1 MFNKEYN
8 RKEYTDT
15 QSSSN
20 FMSKVYG
27 LMAGALAITASVAYF
42 VSSTPAVF
50 KAIVNSPLVFVLF
63 LAQIGLVLFLTWKIK
78 ELSYAAA
85 VTSFLAYSALS
96 GITFSVYFYIYT
108 AASIYLAFAI
118 TSGMFLAMAAYGYF
132 TKSDLSAMGSF
143 LVMGLI
149 GITIAMFANMFFQSP
164 IASYYISLLAVG
176 IFTLLTA
183 YDVQKIK
190 NMLAG
195 VAQEDKNKVVVLGAL
210 TLYLDFINL
219 FIHLLRIL
227 GKKKD

>member
-1 MFNKEYN
+1 MFNKEYSN
-8 RKEYTDT
+8 V

-20 FMSKVYG
+20 LMSKVYG

-50 KAIVNSPLVFVLF
+50 KVIVGSPLVFVLL
-63 LAQIGLVLFLTWKIK
+63 LAQIGLVLFLSWKIK

-118 TSGMFLAMAAYGYF
+118 TAGMFLAMALYGYF

-143 LVMGLI
+143 LVMGLF
-149 GITIAMFANMFFQSP
+149 GITIALFANMFFQSP
-164 IASYYISLLAVG
+164 VASYYISLLAVG

-190 NMLAG
+190 NMLQYG
-195 VAQEDKNKVVVLGAL
+195 ILTQEDRNKVVVLGAL

>member
-50 KAIVNSPLVFVLF
+50 KSIVGSPLVFVLL

-118 TSGMFLAMAAYGYF
+118 TAGMFLAMAAYGYF